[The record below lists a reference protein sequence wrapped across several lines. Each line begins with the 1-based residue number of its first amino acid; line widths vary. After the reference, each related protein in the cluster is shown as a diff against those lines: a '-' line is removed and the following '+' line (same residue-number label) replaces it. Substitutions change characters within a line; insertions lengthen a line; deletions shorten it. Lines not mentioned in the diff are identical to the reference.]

1 MSTTRELQAGTAA
14 PAGSAPHL
22 PGGED
27 EAQGPLRRILLA
39 LILLGTAGL
48 TAELLLL
55 EHTESLWQWLPL
67 AALGCALLGGVAVA
81 VRATPR
87 TVRSFQVIMAVLVV
101 IGLLGLYLHYDGN
114 TEFELEMDSAV
125 RGLELF
131 WRSLHGATPVL
142 APGALAQLGLLGLA
156 YTHRHP
162 ALRRRRAA

>member
-1 MSTTRELQAGTAA
+1 MSTTRELQGGRAA
-14 PAGSAPHL
+14 PAGSAPRL
-22 PGGED
+22 PGGE
-27 EAQGPLRRILLA
+27 EEGPLRRILLA
-39 LILLGTAGL
+39 IILFGAAGL

-67 AALGCALLGGVAVA
+67 AALGCGLAAGVAVA

-87 TVRSFQVIMAVLVV
+87 TVRSFQGVMAALVV
-101 IGLLGLYLHYDGN
+101 VGLLGLYLHYDGN

-156 YTHRHP
+156 YTYRHP